1 MTARTDMRVLLDGY
15 WWVDGPP
22 SGRLVLREVI
32 GRWAQSYPGDEL
44 FLAVPA
50 GLAASARATVP
61 EGVRVVPTRSRV
73 HPLINGVELP
83 LVARRIGD
91 VDAVLAQN
99 FSPLGSPSVVYVHD
113 VLFQSNPEWFTRV
126 ERAYLSL
133 IPLLA
138 RRAGSVVT
146 SSEAERVR
154 IRTHNPDL
162 TRVAASGLG
171 VARGLLS
178 AESVAPPAVPR
189 TAEFV
194 LTVGRLNVRKN
205 VQRIIDAGV
214 NSGLITPEY
223 PLVVVGEASGRNAP
237 VDPSSRAA
245 IDDGSVIFTGRLSDG
260 ELRWLYEHCDY
271 FCCLSLGE
279 GFGLPPVEARAFG
292 ARVLVSD
299 LEVFRETLGADA
311 TYVDPLD
318 VGRIAAAM
326 AALAKAGTD
335 GPRTT
340 AHRESAHDDWPE
352 VIRVLRDELRHVSTP
367 IVGATR

>member
-22 SGRLVLREVI
+22 SGRLVLREAI
-32 GRWAQSYPGDEL
+32 GQWAQSYPGDEL

-50 GLAASARATVP
+50 GRVDSARATVP
-61 EGVRVVPTRSRV
+61 DGVRVVPTRSRV
-73 HPLINGVELP
+73 HPLINSVELP
-83 LVARRIGD
+83 FVARKIGN

-99 FSPLGSPSVVYVHD
+99 FSPVGSPSVVYVHD

-133 IPLLA
+133 IPRLA

-146 SSEAERVR
+146 SSGAERAR
-154 IRTHNPDL
+154 IRSHNPEIG
-162 TRVAASGLG
+162 RVATSGLG

-178 AESVAPPAVPR
+178 AEPVPPPVVSAV
-189 TAEFV
+189 AEFV

-214 NSGLITPEY
+214 GSGLITPEY
-223 PLVVVGEASGRNAP
+223 PLVVVGEASGKNAP
-237 VDPSSRAA
+237 IPPSTRAA
-245 IDDGSVIFTGRLSDG
+245 VEDGSVIFTGRLSDG
-260 ELRWLYEHCDY
+260 ELRWLYENCDY

-299 LEVFRETLGADA
+299 LDVFRETLGAHA
-311 TYVDPLD
+311 AYVDPLD
-318 VGRIAAAM
+318 VERIAAAM
-326 AALAKAGTD
+326 AALAKAGPEHPRPR
-335 GPRTT
+335 GP
-340 AHRESAHDDWPE
+340 RESADNDWPE
-352 VIRVLRDELRHVSTP
+352 VIRVLREELRHVSHS
-367 IVGATR
+367 IDGATR